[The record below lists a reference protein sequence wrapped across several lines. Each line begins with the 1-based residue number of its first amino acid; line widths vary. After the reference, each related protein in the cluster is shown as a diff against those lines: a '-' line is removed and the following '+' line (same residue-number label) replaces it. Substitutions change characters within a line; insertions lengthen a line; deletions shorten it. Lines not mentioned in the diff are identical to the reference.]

1 MHSYTI
7 LNFPIRSQGKHLH
20 LFLTHRTTKQFLATL
35 INHNQ
40 NNSFKAIV
48 KICNHFLYTQIVIKK
63 CLLFFFIQY
72 KKEKM
77 RRRASLKNDVSE
89 TTKERKAKF
98 NDLIFRQNL
107 STKSKPSN
115 FSLLFSS
122 WLDTKST
129 NTFFLIQIMNTNF

>member
-1 MHSYTI
+1 M
-7 LNFPIRSQGKHLH
+7 RSQGKHLR

-35 INHNQ
+35 VNHNQ

-63 CLLFFFIQY
+63 CSLFFFIQY

-77 RRRASLKNDVSE
+77 LRRASLKNDVSE

-115 FSLLFSS
+115 YSLLFEAG
-122 WLDTKST
+122 
-129 NTFFLIQIMNTNF
+129 